1 MDYFNKLVTMLRLY
15 GVWIPALAV
24 FLFLDSGYE
33 PLLDLGIAETTAI
46 LVLVGAIIGRLI
58 EQTKLG
64 E

>member
-1 MDYFNKLVTMLRLY
+1 MDYFNKLVMMLRLY

-24 FLFLDSGYE
+24 FAFLDSGYE
-33 PLLDLGIAETTAI
+33 PLLDSGMAETVAI
-46 LVLVGAIIGRLI
+46 LVLVSAVIGRLI